1 MLIFKEGNIADAY
14 KRGEIIA
21 HCVSSDFEMGIGVAK
36 VLADLEPEMR
46 EDLRHEFP
54 RKKNKCDFKPMV
66 VSYKD
71 TIWNLVTK
79 YRYFNKPT
87 VTEVRECLIEL
98 RETLHVQ
105 FGVANVKYISM
116 PMIASGADKIP
127 WDITKALLEE
137 IFEGNEFVI
146 TVYRFSRPRAKHKI

>member
-14 KRGEIIA
+14 KRGEIVA

-46 EDLRHEFP
+46 DELRHEFP
-54 RKKNKCDFKPMV
+54 RKRNKSDFKPTV
-66 VSYKD
+66 VSYKG
-71 TIWNLVTK
+71 TIWHLVTK
-79 YRYFNKPT
+79 YRYFDKPT
-87 VTEVRECLIEL
+87 VTEVKATLILL
-98 RETLHVQ
+98 RDFMRLH
-105 FGVANVKYISM
+105 FGDAVVKKISM

-137 IFEGNEFVI
+137 IFEGDEFVI
-146 TVYRFSRPRAKHKI
+146 TIYRFARPRVKHKI

>member
-14 KRGEIIA
+14 KRGELIA

-46 EDLRHEFP
+46 EDLRRSFP
-54 RKKNKCDFKPMV
+54 KKRNRGDFKPMV
-66 VSYKD
+66 VSYKEK
-71 TIWNLVTK
+71 IWNLVTK
-79 YRYFNKPT
+79 YRYFDKPT
-87 VTEVRECLIEL
+87 VTEVKECLIEL
-98 RETLHVQ
+98 RETLHVM
-105 FGVANVKYISM
+105 FGVANVKHVSM

-137 IFEGNEFVI
+137 IFEGDEFVI
-146 TVYRFSRPRAKHKI
+146 TVYRFARPRAKHKI

>member
-46 EDLRHEFP
+46 EELRRNFP
-54 RKKNKCDFKPMV
+54 RKRNKSDFKPMV
-66 VSYKD
+66 APYEGI
-71 TIWNLVTK
+71 IWNLVTK
-79 YRYFNKPT
+79 YRYFDKPT

-98 RETLHVQ
+98 REIMHVQ
-105 FGVANVKYISM
+105 FGVANVKRISM

-127 WDITKALLEE
+127 WEVTKALLEE

-146 TVYRFSRPRAKHKI
+146 TVYRFARPRAKHKI

>member
-46 EDLRHEFP
+46 EDLRRSFP
-54 RKKNKCDFKPMV
+54 KKRNRSDFKPMV
-66 VSYKD
+66 VSYKEK
-71 TIWNLVTK
+71 IWNLVTK
-79 YRYFNKPT
+79 YRYFDKPT
-87 VTEVRECLIEL
+87 VTEVKESLLEL
-98 RETLHVQ
+98 RHAMRCW
-105 FGVANVKYISM
+105 FGESTVKKISM

-127 WDITKALLEE
+127 WDVTKALLEE
-137 IFEGNEFVI
+137 IFEGDEFVI
-146 TVYRFSRPRAKHKI
+146 TVYRFARPRAKHKI